1 MINFITK
8 YFILKLLSVD
18 IFSRP
23 FAHSAK
29 RSAEGLA
36 AGILLFWLLSV
47 LFPPLTATGYG
58 VFQQQVVFPSC
69 SGWNPPSL

>member
-1 MINFITK
+1 
-8 YFILKLLSVD
+8 
-18 IFSRP
+18 
-23 FAHSAK
+23 
-29 RSAEGLA
+29 
-36 AGILLFWLLSV
+36 LLFWLLSV